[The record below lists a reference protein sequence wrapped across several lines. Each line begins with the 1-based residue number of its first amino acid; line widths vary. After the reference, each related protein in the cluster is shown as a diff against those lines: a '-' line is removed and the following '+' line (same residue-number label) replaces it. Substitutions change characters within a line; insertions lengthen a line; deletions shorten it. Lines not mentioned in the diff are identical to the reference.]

1 MSINKEISILN
12 NDLSQVSCKLFD
24 KYLGYIN
31 ISVIYMIW
39 KCSIDNKR
47 QEKKEMLKRKESDR
61 EKQWDKF
68 KKRTSNDEK
77 IEVKEDV
84 HEFIKEF
91 IGQVREKIVDEKKKE
106 YMARFS
112 QKFKNNKELRKMIQ
126 GSIDVEVFSFNSSE
140 DSVVDYI
147 LNPK

>member
-39 KCSIDNKR
+39 KSSMDNKR

-77 IEVKEDV
+77 IEAKEDV

>member
-31 ISVIYMIW
+31 ILVIYMIW
-39 KCSIDNKR
+39 KSSMDNKR

-77 IEVKEDV
+77 IEAKEDV